1 MSTVT
6 AEATFA
12 LGAGVATFFAPCVYA
27 LLPGYVGYYVA
38 AVGDDTPPLS
48 GILARGIAATAGA
61 LLTFAILSFV
71 AMLAG
76 ELLHEALG
84 VIEPLVG
91 VALVGLG
98 VVVLWKGT
106 LSVHVGLPARRT
118 SVAGF
123 GLFGAAYA
131 LAATACVLPLFLA
144 VALQSLTLSA
154 AGTAVV
160 LGSYAGA
167 FSVLLLGLTVA
178 TAVGYEALSGRV
190 SRHVETLTRIAG
202 VVLIVAGIAQI
213 YIAYTYSF

>member
-1 MSTVT
+1 MSTVI

-38 AVGDDTPPLS
+38 AVGDESPPLS
-48 GILARGIAATAGA
+48 GVAARGLAATAGA
-61 LLTFAILSFV
+61 LLTFAVLSFA
-71 AMLAG
+71 AMSAG
-76 ELLHEALG
+76 ELLHRALG

-106 LSVHVGLPARRT
+106 LSVHVGLPARRA
-118 SVAGF
+118 SILGF

-154 AGTAVV
+154 TGTAVV

-178 TAVGYEALSGRV
+178 TAVGYETLSGRV

-202 VVLIVAGIAQI
+202 VVLIVAGLAQI
-213 YIAYTYSF
+213 SLA